1 MVIDGVKITTNLPD
15 LTREEA
21 QHYVN
26 YARAHLKDALTD
38 LDISESEDG
47 GVDLNW
53 TAHGEKF
60 ERVRRVTGYLT
71 GDMRF
76 WNDAKQAEER
86 ERVKHGVSD
95 YESISEISLRDCSD
109 NSKTR

>member
-1 MVIDGVKITTNLPD
+1 MVIDGVRVTTDLPD

-21 QHYVN
+21 QRYVD

-38 LDISESEDG
+38 LDISESADG

-53 TAHGEKF
+53 TARGEKF

-95 YESISEISLRDCSD
+95 CDSKRRLHVKISAL
-109 NSKTR
+109 

>member
-1 MVIDGVKITTNLPD
+1 MVIDGVKITTDLPD

-21 QHYVN
+21 QRYVD
-26 YARAHLKDALTD
+26 YARARVKDKLTD
-38 LDISESEDG
+38 LDIRESTYG

-86 ERVKHGVSD
+86 ERVKHGVND
-95 YESISEISLRDCSD
+95 YESIAGILI
-109 NSKTR
+109 

>member
-1 MVIDGVKITTNLPD
+1 MVIDGVKITTNLSD

-21 QHYVN
+21 QRYVD
-26 YARAHLKDALTD
+26 YVRVHVKDKLTD
-38 LDISESEDG
+38 LDIRESSDG

-60 ERVRRVTGYLT
+60 ERIRRVTGYLVGT
-71 GDMRF
+71 LDR

-86 ERVKHGVSD
+86 ERVKHVRED
-95 YESISEISLRDCSD
+95 FRHD
-109 NSKTR
+109 

>member
-1 MVIDGVKITTNLPD
+1 MVIDGVKITTNLSD

-21 QHYVN
+21 QRYVD
-26 YARAHLKDALTD
+26 YTRARVKDKLTD
-38 LDISESEDG
+38 LDIRESSDG

-60 ERVRRVTGYLT
+60 ERIRRVTGYLVGT
-71 GDMRF
+71 LDR

-86 ERVKHGVSD
+86 ERVKHVRED
-95 YESISEISLRDCSD
+95 FRHD
-109 NSKTR
+109 

>member
-1 MVIDGVKITTNLPD
+1 MVIDGVKVTTNLPD

-21 QHYVN
+21 QRYVD
-26 YARAHLKDALTD
+26 YARARVKDKLTD
-38 LDISESEDG
+38 LDILKSTDG

-60 ERVRRVTGYLT
+60 ERIRRVTGYLVGT
-71 GDMRF
+71 LDR

-86 ERVKHGVSD
+86 ERVKHVREAFRYD
-95 YESISEISLRDCSD
+95 
-109 NSKTR
+109 

>member
-21 QHYVN
+21 QRYVD
-26 YARAHLKDALTD
+26 YARVHVKDKLTD
-38 LDISESEDG
+38 LDIRESSDG

-60 ERVRRVTGYLT
+60 ERIRRVTGYLVGT
-71 GDMRF
+71 WWVLSTAGMTLSRRKSA
-76 WNDAKQAEER
+76 NA
-86 ERVKHGVSD
+86 S
-95 YESISEISLRDCSD
+95 S
-109 NSKTR
+109 T